1 MILVLLFVFLTVYY
15 CGVVWIACMYGR
27 RTTVG
32 LFASKITSMIHF
44 YSDQ

>member
-1 MILVLLFVFLTVYY
+1 MILVLLFVFLIMY
-15 CGVVWIACMYGR
+15 CYGVVWIACMYGR

-44 YSDQ
+44 YSL